1 MICSCPKCNN
11 QIALDPTDIQP
22 EGSFNKCSACG
33 TSFVVRKESFARRAL
48 HKSTEISCAEC
59 GNPPGSSI
67 YCSSCHAIYPDFL
80 AIETSSPA
88 KRQLG
93 QLLKTLNALKNLK
106 LGGSANPSADSYS
119 DLPLK
124 AGKAKDL
131 HSPRRSAKLL
141 AALVILILFFGGGGY
156 YWYQDRLAT
165 NYTRNYVK
173 ALLGIKLARDL
184 NIKLSNRLTA
194 EMKAGTSA
202 SLTATEQKSAAS
214 AKKDVDSLMERL
226 GKIPDKFTPNNDSL
240 KKLYGSYAKLHTT
253 VTSPPGPSDIYAAS
267 INTIDDDFKKAAK
280 ELKSGLPE
288 KISTQLSATS
298 KKFTAL
304 QDL

>member
-1 MICSCPKCNN
+1 MTCSCPKCND
-11 QIALDPTDIQP
+11 QIALDPSAIPP
-22 EGSFNKCSACG
+22 EGSFNKCTACG

-48 HKSTEISCAEC
+48 HKSAEISCAEC

-106 LGGSANPSADSYS
+106 LGGSAQPSADSYS
-119 DLPLK
+119 DLPLT
-124 AGKAKDL
+124 AGKTKAL
-131 HSPRRSAKLL
+131 HSPRRSAQLL
-141 AALVILILFFGGGGY
+141 AALVILVLLFGGGGY
-156 YWYQDRLAT
+156 YWYQEKEAT
-165 NYTRNYVK
+165 KYSQNYVR

-184 NIKLSNRLTA
+184 NLKMSTRLSA
-194 EMKAGTSA
+194 DMKTGISA
-202 SLTATEQKSAAS
+202 SLTAAEQKSAAS
-214 AKKDVDSLMERL
+214 AKKDVDSLMQRL
-226 GKIPDKFTPNNDSL
+226 EKVPAKFTPNNDSL
-240 KKLYGSYAKLHTT
+240 KKLYGSYAKLQTT
-253 VTSPPGPSDIYAAS
+253 VTSPAGTSDMYAAS
-267 INTIDDDFKKAAK
+267 IKTIDAEFKKNSG

-288 KISTQLSATS
+288 KISAQLSVTS
-298 KKFTAL
+298 KKFPAL